1 MIVRKLML
9 PVILAVVLTGC
20 ATASSPVQG
29 FIYTGTKAPVTA
41 TGLEGA
47 SKTGEGTCTGILGLV
62 AFGDCSIATAAK
74 EAGIKKITS
83 VDHST
88 TGILGLFGTY
98 TVIVKGE

>member
-1 MIVRKLML
+1 MMRLKLFA

-20 ATASSPVQG
+20 AAANSPVMG
-29 FIYTGTKAPVTA
+29 IIYTGTKSPVTA

-47 SKTGEGTCTGILGLV
+47 TKTGEGSCIGILGLI

-74 EAGIKKITS
+74 EAGIKKISS
-83 VDHST
+83 VDHSS